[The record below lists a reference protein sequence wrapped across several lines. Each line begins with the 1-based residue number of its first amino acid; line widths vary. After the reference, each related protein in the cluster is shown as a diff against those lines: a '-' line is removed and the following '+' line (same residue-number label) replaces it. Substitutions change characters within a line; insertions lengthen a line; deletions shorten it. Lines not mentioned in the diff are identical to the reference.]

1 MALRKEYPFPQFKV
15 ASYKSPGI
23 RLSFEDTTTLLPGG
37 REREEWLRL
46 RCLQKCSSSVKFL
59 SRVLSKIVAN
69 QSVQFHL
76 SSWQDEG
83 QLSIH
88 KWSVQPVPGNLKV
101 LSLWI
106 RTPWCIALKNDQIKN
121 FIKRQKTLFFNFHLY
136 SHLCFAD
143 WFAVTRIYTGVALS
157 LLWAPSIRLSVNNLD
172 GSILILTLPY
182 QNLLWLFPA
191 IWVLSY
197 QSAECSSEYF
207 SSIESRMH
215 LNSWAKNAQ
224 MTILHSRMRSIILLL
239 SSSIYT

>member
-46 RCLQKCSSSVKFL
+46 RCLQKCSPSMKFL
-59 SRVLSKIVAN
+59 CRVLSKIVAN

-121 FIKRQKTLFFNFHLY
+121 FIKRQKTLFFNFHLIPT
-136 SHLCFAD
+136 HALLTD
-143 WFAVTRIYTGVALS
+143 LPLRVYTGVALS
-157 LLWAPSIRLSVNNLD
+157 LLWAPSIRLSLNNLHW
-172 GSILILTLPY
+172 SILILTLPY
-182 QNLLWLFPA
+182 KNLLWLFPA

-197 QSAECSSEYF
+197 QSAECSSQYF
-207 SSIESRMH
+207 KLHWITHAFEQ
-215 LNSWAKNAQ
+215 LGKECVDDNTAFKNVFNNFA
-224 MTILHSRMRSIILLL
+224 T
-239 SSSIYT
+239 